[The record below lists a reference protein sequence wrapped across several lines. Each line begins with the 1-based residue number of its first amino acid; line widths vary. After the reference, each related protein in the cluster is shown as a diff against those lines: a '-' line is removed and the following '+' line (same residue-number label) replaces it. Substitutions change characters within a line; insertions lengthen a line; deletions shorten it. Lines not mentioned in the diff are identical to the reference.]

1 MRPRTE
7 RWLAA
12 VVALAMLLSPA
23 CLTRA
28 ARADNAGFALA
39 PKGAVFALDARGAA
53 DMFIDGR
60 GGVVRPVLEAIAG
73 AQVLKTFDV
82 LAQRAGAEPDRAAR
96 DVFGGRVAF
105 FVPEGGDA
113 TRWML
118 ALEADDARCQRV
130 LGMFGARMVGPGR
143 FESPGEAMLMRRAG
157 GWLLMSPAGEGAAE
171 SLDLAQSRIAHEDP
185 ARSLL
190 GDPLIQD
197 LLPLDGGVRIFMRHD
212 GPSEGATLVSAS
224 RKGASIVAQVVGRY
238 SSPLPILGT
247 ARSQLDAHLVRA
259 FEDRAVMVLA
269 SPADGKVAPADAFWL
284 TLVPELAAPPAMR
297 TNLAGER
304 VLAVGQCR
312 VHAMPALAMAWRI
325 EDAEQARGDQE
336 HFMRAVCCGMTRAA
350 EAPAGGAVPS
360 KAGAAEP
367 SAADG
372 PAPTECKALGPFA
385 DRYLGDGFRL
395 GQSVLCWSTVS
406 TDCGGWQVYASDP
419 EWLTAVSERLGK
431 ESCSEGPRP
440 DAGGIGFCD
449 GPRAA
454 GLLRRW
460 MPLATRAPEDRVAR
474 GIEALSTALE
484 RLGRVRFQYEMPTPL
499 TLRAV
504 VEIEP
509 VGTLEA
515 PKGVQRREVREAL
528 KDTRR

>member
-1 MRPRTE
+1 MAFAAF
-7 RWLAA
+7 LA
-12 VVALAMLLSPA
+12 PA
-23 CLTRA
+23 WMTRA
-28 ARADNAGFALA
+28 SRADNAAFALA

-53 DMFIDGR
+53 DMFVDGR

-82 LAQRAGAEPDRAAR
+82 LAQRAGADPDRAAR

-105 FVPEGGDA
+105 FVTAGSDA
-113 TRWML
+113 SGWML

-130 LGMFGARMVGPGR
+130 LAMFGARMVGPGR
-143 FESPGEAMLMRRAG
+143 FESPGEAMAMRRAG
-157 GWLLMSPAGEGAAE
+157 GWLLMSPAGVGTAAA
-171 SLDLAQSRIAHEDP
+171 LDLAQSRIAHEDP
-185 ARSLL
+185 AHSLL

-197 LLPLDGGVRIFMRHD
+197 LLPLEGGVRMFLRHE
-212 GPSEGATLVSAS
+212 GPDEGATLVSAS
-224 RKGASIVAQVVGRY
+224 REGAAIVAQVIGRY
-238 SSPLPILGT
+238 ATPVPILGT
-247 ARSQLDAHLVRA
+247 AKSRLDAHLVRA
-259 FEDRAVMVLA
+259 FEDRAVMVLS
-269 SPADGKVAPADAFWL
+269 SPADGKPAPADAFWL

-312 VHAMPALAMAWRI
+312 VHAMPALALAWRV

-350 EAPAGGAVPS
+350 DAPAGGAVPS
-360 KAGAAEP
+360 QVGAAEP
-367 SAADG
+367 PPSDG
-372 PAPTECKALGPFA
+372 PAPTECKSLGPFA

-406 TDCGGWQVYASDP
+406 TQCGGWQVYASDP

-431 ESCSEGPRP
+431 ESCSESPRP

-454 GLLRRW
+454 TLLRRW
-460 MPLATRAPEDRVAR
+460 MPLATRAPDDRVAR
-474 GIEALSTALE
+474 GVEALSTALE
-484 RLGRVRFQYEMPTPL
+484 RLGRVRFRYEMPTPL

-509 VGTLEA
+509 AGSLAAPQGT
-515 PKGVQRREVREAL
+515 QRREVREAL
-528 KDTRR
+528 KGTRR